1 MDVAPK
7 FPNLE
12 ERQEALGI
20 IKDTHPTEV
29 AWLEKNGELVP
40 WDRVKTLDQ
49 LREFV
54 QQRVAQRM
62 ELGQYELTAQGTI
75 LAEVSEMR
83 ALRIKARK
91 GDLEALRA
99 IELYERGGWEMVIK
113 EHFNR
118 KRKSN
123 LDLWK
128 WYLTDENEEYAQDP
142 FWLDLVWD
150 IPEYSWRKKGTF
162 GMGETVDL
170 KPGVLDKLRDD
181 VEFKNIDLPKTYR
194 KLMQQLADS
203 SEEYLPRKRNNKT
216 WIYIPSMEED
226 PDNYDA
232 NVRKLE
238 KLVSQHAQTKDWRG
252 ESYLRHGSFWL
263 LRDKRKIKASI
274 YLGEKMD
281 VVWIRD
287 ENFES
292 EVPDEYLDDVLNH
305 LREYKFRGAKQFI
318 AELETDP
325 GRQIEIAQSG
335 KDEELRSLALN
346 KNLAPEAQRILCECK
361 DIFALEYLAGNP
373 IITPEVQLRLAK
385 AGEGTILTSLA
396 SNPGIIPQVQHIV
409 AENGSDRALENLAD
423 NPGVIPVIQ
432 IKLAKTSKLW
442 VEKKLARNPNVIPL
456 VQFILTNSKFS
467 EVRADLARN
476 PSIIPQVEKVL
487 VNSKEPWVKENL
499 AYNKSITDH
508 TQLTLVKTGKLATLK
523 ILARKEKLCPLAEH
537 ALAKSPYPEIRELV
551 SRRPNLS
558 KEARKIL
565 ETPGYSLQQ
574 SKEDAIHAKRQGQTQ
589 SQGIAK

>member
-1 MDVAPK
+1 
-7 FPNLE
+7 
-12 ERQEALGI
+12 
-20 IKDTHPTEV
+20 
-29 AWLEKNGELVP
+29 
-40 WDRVKTLDQ
+40 
-49 LREFV
+49 
-54 QQRVAQRM
+54 
-62 ELGQYELTAQGTI
+62 
-75 LAEVSEMR
+75 VSY
-83 ALRIKARK
+83 LQ
-91 GDLEALRA
+91 
-99 IELYERGGWEMVIK
+99 ERG
-113 EHFNR
+113 N
-118 KRKSN
+118 
-123 LDLWK
+123 
-128 WYLTDENEEYAQDP
+128 
-142 FWLDLVWD
+142 
-150 IPEYSWRKKGTF
+150 F
-162 GMGETVDL
+162 GIGKIADL

-181 VEFKNIDLPKTYR
+181 VEFKNIDLPKAYR
-194 KLMQQLADS
+194 ELMQQLADS
-203 SEEYLPRKRNNKT
+203 SEEYLPGKRNNKT

-274 YLGEKMD
+274 YLGENMD
-281 VVWIRD
+281 VAWIRD

-361 DIFALEYLAGNP
+361 NSLVQEFLAGNP

-385 AGEGTILTSLA
+385 AGEGIILTSLA

-409 AENGSDRALENLAD
+409 VENGSDRALENLAD

-442 VEKKLARNPNVIPL
+442 VEKKLAKNPNANPL

-467 EVRADLARN
+467 EVRAGLATN
-476 PSIIPQVEKVL
+476 QSIIPQVEKIL
-487 VNSKEPWVKENL
+487 VNSKEPWVQENL
-499 AYNKSITDH
+499 ADNKSITDH
-508 TQLTLVKTGKLATLK
+508 TQLTLVKTGKLSTLK
-523 ILARKEKLCPLAEH
+523 ILAGNDKLCSQAQLH
-537 ALAKSPYPEIRELV
+537 LAKSPYPEVRKWLR
-551 SRRPNLS
+551 RRPDLS
-558 KEARKIL
+558 KEARQIL
-565 ETPGYSLQQ
+565 ETPSYSLQQ
-574 SKEDAIHAKRQGQTQ
+574 SKEDANQVQRQGQTQ
-589 SQGIAK
+589 SQWIAK